1 MTREQLFND
10 LMRLNTPGEMIALLT
25 RFVQT
30 DKVLTGFT
38 KLTFV
43 KGLVMGWELLKRIK

>member
-1 MTREQLFND
+1 MNREQLYND

-25 RFVQT
+25 KFVRT

-38 KLTFV
+38 KIAFV
-43 KGLVMGWELLKRIK
+43 KGLVMGWELLKR

>member
-1 MTREQLFND
+1 MNREQLYND

-25 RFVQT
+25 KFVRT

-38 KLTFV
+38 NIAFV
-43 KGLVMGWELLKRIK
+43 KGLVMGWELLKR